1 MSRGEGTHAS
11 AVVGMIGGGQLA
23 RMTHQAAVTL
33 GVDLRILAAP
43 SDDSVARV
51 LPAVD
56 GAPDDLDALQA
67 LAAECDVITFDHE
80 RIPTE
85 HLLAL
90 ERAGHVLRPGAA
102 AKRVA
107 QDKLH
112 ARLSM
117 RAAGFPVPEFE
128 TPLSLEALLDRGDE
142 WGWPVV
148 MKSRLGGYDGHG
160 VELLERDELIPF
172 VRSRGPAWF
181 AERRVEIER
190 ELSQIVVRSPSGET
204 VAYPLT
210 ETVQHDGI
218 CVETRAPAPVE
229 PELETECRELALRL
243 AEEIDAVGVMA
254 VELFLTVGGGLLVNE
269 IALRP
274 HNSGHFTIEGCATS
288 QFENHLRAVLDWP
301 LGSTE
306 LRAPAVVM
314 TNVLGRDQADPA
326 RSVPAA
332 LGVPGAHPHLYG
344 KRPGSGRK
352 LGHVTAVGESV
363 EQAREASRRS
373 ARILTAG
380 SAA

>member
-1 MSRGEGTHAS
+1 MSAETDTHTS

-23 RMTHQAAVTL
+23 RMTHQAAVKL
-33 GVDLRILAAP
+33 GVELRVLAAP
-43 SDDSVARV
+43 SDDSVVRV
-51 LPAVD
+51 MPAVD
-56 GAPDDLDALQA
+56 GAPDDLEALEA
-67 LAAECDVITFDHE
+67 LAEGCDVITFDHE

-112 ARLSM
+112 ARLLM
-117 RAAGFPVPEFE
+117 RAAGFPVPDFE
-128 TPLSLEALLDRGDE
+128 TPLSLEGLLQRGDE

-148 MKSRLGGYDGHG
+148 MKSALGGYDGRG
-160 VELLERDELIPF
+160 VELVERDELVPF
-172 VRSRGPAWF
+172 VRSRGPGWF
-181 AERRVEIER
+181 AERRVEIAR

-204 VAYPLT
+204 VAYPLA
-210 ETVQHDGI
+210 ETIQRDGI
-218 CVETRAPAPVE
+218 CVETRAPAPVDSA
-229 PELETECRELALRL
+229 LAGHCRELALRL
-243 AEEIDAVGVMA
+243 ADEIDATGVMA
-254 VELFLTVGGGLLVNE
+254 VELFLPTDGNLLVNE

-301 LGSTE
+301 LGATE

-314 TNVLGRDQADPA
+314 TNVLGREQVDPA
-326 RSVPAA
+326 RSVPHA
-332 LGVPGAHPHLYG
+332 LRIPGAHPHLYG

-352 LGHVTAVGESV
+352 LGHVTAVGESL
-363 EQAREASRRS
+363 EQAREASRKS
-373 ARILTAG
+373 ARILAVG